1 MITNGLLLFLPQ
13 RGNPRQQDLCNGRD
27 REQRGT
33 GAGQHGDLRPLH
45 EHMDAAAKSAV
56 SAFQTRMRGY
66 KEVHS
71 ERLMTSSALD
81 FTNVTNW
88 P

>member
-1 MITNGLLLFLPQ
+1 
-13 RGNPRQQDLCNGRD
+13 RCDPRRQDLCNGRD
-27 REQRGT
+27 CEQRGT

-45 EHMDAAAKSAV
+45 ERVDAAAESAV

-71 ERLMTSSALD
+71 ERLTTRSALD
-81 FTNVTNW
+81 FSNVTNW
-88 P
+88 PKPAHRAPGWNA